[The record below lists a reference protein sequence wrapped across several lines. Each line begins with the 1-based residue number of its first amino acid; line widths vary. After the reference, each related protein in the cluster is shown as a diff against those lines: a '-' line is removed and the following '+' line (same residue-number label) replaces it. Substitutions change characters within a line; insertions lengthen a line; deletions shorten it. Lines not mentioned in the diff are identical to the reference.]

1 MAGLADSGLHDYELI
16 KLSADYTRGEVS
28 LEMKG
33 PVGQPESLILG
44 GVMSVEM
51 TRTQPWGEGS
61 YIVSSDIT
69 ADSDSGCRLA
79 EIQLNSGDEIRIE
92 YKG

>member
-28 LEMKG
+28 LELKD
-33 PVGQPESLILG
+33 PVGQPESLMIG
-44 GVMSVEM
+44 GLLSVEK

-61 YIVSSDIT
+61 YIVSSDLT
-69 ADSDSGCRLA
+69 DCESGSKLA

>member
-28 LEMKG
+28 LELRD
-33 PVGQPESLILG
+33 PVGQPESLMIG
-44 GVMSVEM
+44 GLLSVEM

-61 YIVSSDIT
+61 YIVSSDLT
-69 ADSDSGCRLA
+69 DCESGSKLA

>member
-28 LEMKG
+28 LELKD
-33 PVGQPESLILG
+33 PVGQPKSLMIG
-44 GVMSVEM
+44 GLLSVEM
-51 TRTQPWGEGS
+51 TRTKPWGEGS
-61 YIVSSDIT
+61 YIVFSDLT
-69 ADSDSGCRLA
+69 DCESGSKLA

>member
-1 MAGLADSGLHDYELI
+1 MAGLSDSGLHDYEVVR
-16 KLSADYTRGEVS
+16 LSCDYSRGEVS
-28 LEMKG
+28 LELKD
-33 PVGQPESLILG
+33 PVGQPENLMIG
-44 GVMSVEM
+44 GLLLVEM

-61 YIVSSDIT
+61 YIVSSDLT
-69 ADSDSGCRLA
+69 DCESGSKLA

>member
-28 LEMKG
+28 LELKD
-33 PVGQPESLILG
+33 PVGQSESLMIG
-44 GVMSVEM
+44 GLLSVEM

-61 YIVSSDIT
+61 YIVSSDLT
-69 ADSDSGCRLA
+69 DCESGSKLD

>member
-28 LEMKG
+28 LELKD
-33 PVGQPESLILG
+33 PVGQPENLMIG
-44 GVMSVEM
+44 GLLLVEM

-61 YIVSSDIT
+61 YIVSSDLT
-69 ADSDSGCRLA
+69 DCESGSKLA
-79 EIQLNSGDEIRIE
+79 EIQLNSGDEIRVE
-92 YKG
+92 YK

>member
-28 LEMKG
+28 LELKD
-33 PVGQPESLILG
+33 PVGQPESLMIG
-44 GVMSVEM
+44 GLLSVEM

-61 YIVSSDIT
+61 YIVSSDLT
-69 ADSDSGCRLA
+69 DCESGSKLA

-92 YKG
+92 YK

>member
-28 LEMKG
+28 LELKD
-33 PVGQPESLILG
+33 PVGQPESLMIG
-44 GVMSVEM
+44 GLLSVEM

-61 YIVSSDIT
+61 YIVSSDLT
-69 ADSDSGCRLA
+69 DCESGSKLA

>member
-28 LEMKG
+28 LELKD
-33 PVGQPESLILG
+33 PVGQPEKLMIG
-44 GVMSVEM
+44 GLLSVEM

-61 YIVSSDIT
+61 YIVSSDLT
-69 ADSDSGCRLA
+69 DCESGSKLA

>member
-1 MAGLADSGLHDYELI
+1 MAGLADSGLHDYEVVR
-16 KLSADYTRGEVS
+16 LSCDYSRGEVS
-28 LEMKG
+28 LELKD
-33 PVGQPESLILG
+33 PVGQPENLMIG
-44 GVMSVEM
+44 GLLSVEM

-61 YIVSSDIT
+61 YIVSSDLT
-69 ADSDSGCRLA
+69 DCESGSKLA

>member
-28 LEMKG
+28 LEMKD
-33 PVGQPESLILG
+33 PLGQPESLMIG
-44 GVMSVEM
+44 GLLSVEM

-61 YIVSSDIT
+61 YIVSSDLT
-69 ADSDSGCRLA
+69 DCESGSKLA

>member
-28 LEMKG
+28 LEMKD
-33 PVGQPESLILG
+33 PLGQPESLILG

-61 YIVSSDIT
+61 YIASSDIT
-69 ADSDSGCRLA
+69 DCESGSKLA

>member
-28 LEMKG
+28 LELKD
-33 PVGQPESLILG
+33 PVGKPENLMIG
-44 GVMSVEM
+44 GLLSVEM

-61 YIVSSDIT
+61 YIVSSDLT
-69 ADSDSGCRLA
+69 DCESGSKLA

>member
-1 MAGLADSGLHDYELI
+1 MAGLSDSGLHDYEVVR
-16 KLSADYTRGEVS
+16 LSCDYSRGEVS
-28 LEMKG
+28 LELKD
-33 PVGQPESLILG
+33 PVGQPENLMIG
-44 GVMSVEM
+44 GLLLVEM
-51 TRTQPWGEGS
+51 TRTRPWSEGS

-69 ADSDSGCRLA
+69 ADSDGVCKLA

>member
-33 PVGQPESLILG
+33 PVGQPENLMIG
-44 GVMSVEM
+44 GLLSVEM

-61 YIVSSDIT
+61 YIVSSDLT
-69 ADSDSGCRLA
+69 DCESGSKLA

-92 YKG
+92 YK

>member
-28 LEMKG
+28 FELKD
-33 PVGQPESLILG
+33 PVGQPESLMIG
-44 GVMSVEM
+44 GLLSVEM

-61 YIVSSDIT
+61 YIVSSDLT
-69 ADSDSGCRLA
+69 DCESGSKLA

-92 YKG
+92 YK

>member
-28 LEMKG
+28 LELKD
-33 PVGQPESLILG
+33 PVGQPENLMIG
-44 GVMSVEM
+44 GLLSVEM

-61 YIVSSDIT
+61 YIVSSDLT
-69 ADSDSGCRLA
+69 DCESGSKLA